1 MKMARD
7 VRTII
12 LTDEKIKNRIIEMVE
27 QMGMTL
33 SGLGSY
39 VVGNFVHQQDNTMK
53 PMMGLPRSTRL

>member
-7 VRTII
+7 ARIII
-12 LTDEKIKNRIIEMVE
+12 LTDEKIKNRMIEMAE

-39 VVGNFVHQQDNTMK
+39 VVGNFVHQQDNIMK
-53 PMMGLPRSTRL
+53 SMMGLPRRTRL